1 MVRLNVFDLIVIIS
15 FFVVIILIAVYYSRK
30 AGKDTKQFFLSG
42 RNLPWYLAGTAMV
55 ATTFAADTPLAVT
68 ELVAKNGIA
77 GNWLWWNLAIG
88 GMLTVFFFS
97 RLWRRSGI
105 MTDLEF
111 IELRYSG
118 AEASVLRG
126 FRAIYLGLFMNAIVL
141 GWVHEAME
149 KIFRIILPQYDP
161 FMLVTILALIIAVY
175 ALSSGLLGTIRT
187 DSFQFVFA
195 MTGCIIL
202 AVIVVR
208 LPQVSG
214 LKNLTAKLSP
224 ELLDF
229 FPRVGAIS
237 VGKITGG
244 ALSLTLGA
252 FIAYVGIQWWSSWY
266 PGADPG
272 GGGYVAQRMLS
283 AKNEKHSLLA
293 TLWFN
298 IAHYTIR
305 PWPWIIV
312 ALAALVILPRAQ
324 NTAILEKENPEL
336 YKKVEQVYNNNS
348 LYKGRENPYGNG
360 DLSENEYPSENVDP
374 LENEDLSK
382 DESFMSLYEKYENTV
397 DPGVMYP
404 KLMARYLPPGLL
416 GLLIAV
422 FMAAY
427 MSTIASQLNWGT
439 SYVINDF
446 YRRFLKKEQTERHY
460 VIISRICIF
469 ILILFS
475 LSISRYFLKSI
486 SGAWIFILNVSAGLG
501 AVLILRWY
509 WWRINAWSEIAAM
522 IAPFIIYPLARNG
535 INLDAEIFS
544 HHLSLHLAG
553 LEPPLTLYPVVIGT
567 TLTWLLVTFLTKPV
581 DRKVLMSFY
590 RKVHPGGAGWKNI
603 SREIRDVRTTTNFG
617 RQLVNWILSVTAI
630 YACMYGIGKV
640 LFSEYTHG
648 FIALAIAC
656 LASIIIYINIK
667 KDNSI

>member
-1 MVRLNVFDLIVIIS
+1 MTRLNIFDYAVIIGFFIVII
-15 FFVVIILIAVYYSRK
+15 IIVAYYSRK

-111 IELRYSG
+111 IEIRYSG
-118 AEASVLRG
+118 AEASILRG
-126 FRAIYLGLFMNAIVL
+126 FRAIYLGLFMNAIVM

-149 KIFRIILPQYDP
+149 KIFRIILPQYDS
-161 FMLVTILALIIAVY
+161 FLLVTILALIIAVY
-175 ALSSGLLGTIRT
+175 ALASGLLGTIRT

-195 MTGCIIL
+195 MAGCIIL
-202 AVIVVR
+202 AVVVVR
-208 LPQVSG
+208 LPEISG
-214 LKNLTAKLSP
+214 LKNLSAKISP

-229 FPRVGAIS
+229 FPKVGNIS
-237 VGKITGG
+237 VAKLTGG
-244 ALSLTLGA
+244 ALSLTIGA
-252 FIAYVGIQWWSSWY
+252 FIAYVGILWWSSWY

-272 GGGYVAQRMLS
+272 GGGYIAQRMLS
-283 AKNEKHSLLA
+283 AKNERHSLLA

-324 NTAILEKENPEL
+324 NTDILEKQNPEL
-336 YKKVEQVYNNNS
+336 FKKVEEVYNNKS
-348 LYKGRENPYGNG
+348 LYRNKKALAKNEALTK
-360 DLSENEYPSENVDP
+360 DEVLTENEA
-374 LENEDLSK
+374 LAEDTV
-382 DESFMSLYEKYENTV
+382 FMSFYEEYENTV

-404 KLMARYLPPGLL
+404 KLMARYLPAGLL

-439 SYVINDF
+439 SYLINDF
-446 YRRFLKKEQTERHY
+446 YRRFVNKTDTETHY
-460 VIISRICIF
+460 IIISKIS
-469 ILILFS
+469 ILFLIMFS
-475 LSISRYFLKSI
+475 LLVSRYFLTSI

-509 WWRINAWSEIAAM
+509 WWRINAWSEISAM
-522 IAPFIIYPLARNG
+522 IAPFFIYPLALHG
-535 INLDAEIFS
+535 ISLQTEIFS
-544 HHLSLHLAG
+544 HHVSINITG
-553 LEPPLTLYPVVIGT
+553 LKPPLTLYPVVIGT
-567 TLTWLLVTFLTKPV
+567 TIVWLLVTFLTKPA
-581 DRKVLMSFY
+581 DKEVLGSFY
-590 RKVHPGGAGWKNI
+590 RKVHPGGAGWRRI
-603 SREIRDVRTTTNFG
+603 AREIKDIMPSTNFG
-617 RQLVNWILSVTAI
+617 RQFVNWICSVIVI
-630 YACMYGIGKV
+630 YATMYGIGKI
-640 LFSEYTHG
+640 LFSEYVNG
-648 FIALAIAC
+648 IIALVAAFT
-656 LASIIIYINIK
+656 LSFVVYLNIK
-667 KDNSI
+667 KEK